1 MHKVG
6 VHPPEYGADILIM
19 YCSSAT
25 TYGVRLKSC
34 CSAVLPFARDPRLVT
49 KDVTGEPISF
59 SEYDELSALRKA
71 HAWGTPMFQ
80 PNHPRY
86 QELIARLK
94 ELEAK
99 ELATAERE

>member
-1 MHKVG
+1 MWKV
-6 VHPPEYGADILIM
+6 PPESQADVLIM

-34 CSAVLPFARDPRLVT
+34 CPAILPFVRGPRLATANVT
-49 KDVTGEPISF
+49 EEPNAITF
-59 SEYDELSALRKA
+59 AEYDELSALRKA

-80 PNHPRY
+80 PNHPHY
-86 QELIARLK
+86 QELMARLK

-99 ELATAERE
+99 ELATAERA

>member
-1 MHKVG
+1 MWKVSA
-6 VHPPEYGADILIM
+6 HPPEYGADILIM

-34 CSAVLPFARDPRLVT
+34 CPFVQDPRLVA
-49 KDVTGEPISF
+49 KDGTGEPKAISF
-59 SEYDELSALRKA
+59 TEYDELSALRKA

-86 QELIARLK
+86 EELMVRLK

-99 ELATAERE
+99 ELAMAQRA